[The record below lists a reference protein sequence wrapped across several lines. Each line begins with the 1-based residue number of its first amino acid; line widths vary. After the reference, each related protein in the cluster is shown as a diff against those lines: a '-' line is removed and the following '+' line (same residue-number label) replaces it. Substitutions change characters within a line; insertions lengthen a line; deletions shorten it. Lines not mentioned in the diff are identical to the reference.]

1 MGLKYQPLLDQLKTP
16 LADLQS
22 RCTQL
27 DTTVQQT
34 ENHFFDF
41 EVHLFNK
48 QSLTLQGYFQQVD
61 KTYQSFVSCVQKKM
75 NDKIIIHES
84 ELLIAQFQLLLQLV
98 RDLEQ
103 GKAPFL
109 YQSYSQIKEKIYQHL
124 RKQYTYEKR
133 LIAMRAE
140 QEELIT
146 EHCGD
151 ELIYTK
157 EKIQALKIRLQKC
170 NTFTQKLEFQLE
182 ALNNE

>member
-1 MGLKYQPLLDQLKTP
+1 MVLKYQPLLDQLKTS
-16 LADLQS
+16 LSSLQL

-27 DTTVQQT
+27 DKTVKQT
-34 ENHFFDF
+34 ENHFFAF
-41 EVHLFNK
+41 SVHLFNK

-61 KTYQSFVSCVQKKM
+61 KTYHTFIDCLQKKM
-75 NDKIIIHES
+75 NDKIIKHES
-84 ELLIAQFQLLLQLV
+84 ELLICQFQLLLQLV
-98 RDLEQ
+98 KDLEK

-109 YQSYSQIKEKIYQHL
+109 YQSYSQVKEKIYQHL

-133 LIAMRAE
+133 LISMRAE
-140 QEELIT
+140 QEELIK

-157 EKIQALKIRLQKC
+157 EKIQALKIRLEKC